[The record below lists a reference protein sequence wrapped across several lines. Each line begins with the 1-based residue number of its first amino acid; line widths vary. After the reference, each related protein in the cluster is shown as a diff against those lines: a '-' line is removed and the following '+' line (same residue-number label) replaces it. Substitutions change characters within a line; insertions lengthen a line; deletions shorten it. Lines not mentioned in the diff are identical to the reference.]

1 MKGMFGNAV
10 LKLGKD
16 GIELDEAREQGVVS
30 PLGDDGCLYLSC
42 FQQSSGIFSVRVL
55 APEEMTE
62 DKAMKKIWSKFQE
75 QLGVFSVTLSESSSC
90 KKLQNSRS
98 SSPPSAGSCVQ
109 PSPAGPFFCLV
120 LVVPSLIWRKNG
132 ALCQC
137 SSRFYSP

>member
-1 MKGMFGNAV
+1 M
-10 LKLGKD
+10 
-16 GIELDEAREQGVVS
+16 S
-30 PLGDDGCLYLSC
+30 LSC
-42 FQQSSGIFSVRVL
+42 FQQSSGVFLVGVL

-62 DKAMKKIWSKFQE
+62 DKAMKKIWSKFQK

-120 LVVPSLIWRKNG
+120 LVVPSLIWRKNVSVSAPQDFT
-132 ALCQC
+132 ALKVLQTSRVQIMTV
-137 SSRFYSP
+137 SSREEN